1 MKYKP
6 LRIHLEVFETVF
18 SSFVLS
24 LQCGKK
30 ETKKKGEDDKLF
42 LRIRISD
49 YLKSN
54 SVLTA
59 YLSNESIPSI
69 DLSLSW

>member
-1 MKYKP
+1 MRDITPRAKTLKYKP

-42 LRIRISD
+42 SKNP
-49 YLKSN
+49 YQ
-54 SVLTA
+54 
-59 YLSNESIPSI
+59 
-69 DLSLSW
+69 